1 MSYLTN
7 TLLSSCRTVPS
18 NPRTTVNRPNRDRRS
33 RSFAVELLEDRRVLA
48 TLMVNSAEDPGVG
61 SDGLVTLRE
70 ALAAANSDGT
80 TDLMESASGAD
91 TIVFDP
97 NVFALSRTIQLASG
111 QLSINSDLSINGPGA
126 DLLDRRLSFVP
137 LSLGPSNE
145 NLSAVPR
152 FERKPP
158 LCRKPSRQRMRVEF
172 EDHLNVLTV
181 GVCPAER
188 KAWAAAGVR
197 RGHVKGALTS
207 LGVQTHFY
215 DEETTDWV
223 KTEP

>member
-1 MSYLTN
+1 MAN
-7 TLLSSCRTVPS
+7 RLLPPQISLPS
-18 NPRTTVNRPNRDRRS
+18 VA
-33 RSFAVELLEDRRVLA
+33 RSFHRRLPSLPHKLQHCKA
-48 TLMVNSAEDPGVG
+48 DG
-61 SDGLVTLRE
+61 SRR
-70 ALAAANSDGT
+70 ALKAAFSK
-80 TDLMESASGAD
+80 
-91 TIVFDP
+91 P
-97 NVFALSRTIQLASG
+97 QSRHLTPLKE
-111 QLSINSDLSINGPGA
+111 GPGA